1 MDSPLTIPRHWQILS
16 GSHNC
21 VRCSFPEVVYVKVFL
36 RILQNS
42 QETNC
47 ARVSLLI
54 ELLAW
59 GLLHPVAASVVSLF
73 NCQFGIPEKW
83 DRDPEVGPRT
93 LWCDPRM
100 EPWGGTWGDSETATS
115 VFFIYSKLHCLVFI
129 RITRSSNICLK

>member
-21 VRCSFPEVVYVKVFL
+21 VRCSLPEVVYVKVFL
-36 RILQNS
+36 KILQNS

-83 DRDPEVGPRT
+83 DRDPEATLGWNPGEGP
-93 LWCDPRM
+93 
-100 EPWGGTWGDSETATS
+100 WGDSETATS

-129 RITRSSNICLK
+129 RITRSSNTCLK